1 MNDGKIIYAITTGTY
16 SDYCIR
22 ALTTDKERAEFLKKY
37 YSSGYDNAEI
47 EEFLDGDPN
56 IGTPELKE
64 VFVIRRIGHGSEYVW
79 ECARIYYT
87 YLPNFQNRFFN
98 NLIDKRSIPFLF
110 GSSLLSL
117 NQSSGSYYNDQI
129 QFVAHIV
136 AKDYDHAMKIAMDEF
151 SKQMSDYMGL

>member
-22 ALTTDKERAEFLKKY
+22 ALTTDKARAEFLKKY

-64 VFVIRRIGHGSEYVW
+64 VFVIRRRGHNSEYIW
-79 ECARIYYT
+79 ECARTYYT
-87 YLPNFQNRFFN
+87 YLPNFQNKYFN
-98 NLIDKRSIPFLF
+98 NLIDNRSIAFLF
-110 GSSLLSL
+110 GSS
-117 NQSSGSYYNDQI
+117 SYKDQV
-129 QFVAHIV
+129 QFVAHITARDV
-136 AKDYDHAMKIAMDEF
+136 DHAIKIAMDEF
-151 SKQMSDYMGL
+151 SKQMSEYMGL